1 MKQREHGVVRYFAF
15 LITMLIFDNFYAGM
29 LGLFGTASLRY
40 LRCVVAASV
49 CAGPDLVAALV
60 FAIAGFTR
68 CKGCRL
74 LPPSPTQRA
83 DMHLIR
89 SATLWI

>member
-1 MKQREHGVVRYFAF
+1 MKQREHCVVRYFAF
-15 LITMLIFDNFYAGM
+15 LITTFIFDNFYAGM

-60 FAIAGFTR
+60 F
-68 CKGCRL
+68 CDCRVYL
-74 LPPSPTQRA
+74 AVRA
-83 DMHLIR
+83 VAYCLRVRRNAQIR
-89 SATLWI
+89 T